1 MVDTLRAQAER
12 VGTRGWFALLVLLAF
27 LRSPWV
33 LLNGRFWAEEGSIHF
48 AHAHNEGG
56 LAGLTFI
63 DQRAGYLNL
72 IPNVGTSLASLVPLS
87 AAPLVTT
94 WLAFGV
100 LLFVLWVVLAWP
112 SDLLP
117 TATAR
122 LTAAGLLLFGPAAH
136 PEVWLNTINSQT
148 LFGVLGIVLVFVRLD
163 ELSSRHFGLG
173 IAALLVGALSG
184 LYTTILTPL
193 FLCRAYRE
201 RTRRTIIQAG
211 VITAA
216 TAFQGVIVLVSRTSG
231 SLEESKLTIPDPA
244 ELLGTFAG
252 LHVAPIV
259 IGRTESEQL
268 AANVIEP
275 SGAWVL
281 TVALVAGLVIGA
293 IAFAVRESSFVIL
306 APLGAAF
313 VLTEGFVQLGAWGI
327 ADARYAVVPLSIA
340 SLLLAHGVGVSTNA
354 LTRGVAIGL
363 VATASIAGIT
373 EYWTEKRIALTCIEC
388 PDWQAEVNAWEADPD
403 HDLQIW
409 PYPPWPFTPWTI
421 ELESD

>member
-193 FLCRAYRE
+193 FLWRAYRE

-211 VITAA
+211 VITTA

-306 APLGAAF
+306 AR
-313 VLTEGFVQLGAWGI
+313 WGP
-327 ADARYAVVPLSIA
+327 RS
-340 SLLLAHGVGVSTNA
+340 
-354 LTRGVAIGL
+354 
-363 VATASIAGIT
+363 
-373 EYWTEKRIALTCIEC
+373 C
-388 PDWQAEVNAWEADPD
+388 
-403 HDLQIW
+403 
-409 PYPPWPFTPWTI
+409 
-421 ELESD
+421 